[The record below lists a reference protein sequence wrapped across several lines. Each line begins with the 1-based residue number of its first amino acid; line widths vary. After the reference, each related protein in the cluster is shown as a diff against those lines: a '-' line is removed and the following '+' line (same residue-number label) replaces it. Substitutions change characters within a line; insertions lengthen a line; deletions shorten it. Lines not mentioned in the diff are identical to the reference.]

1 MTKNRAFRKSLSVRR
16 VRSVVGDGLL
26 TIEGEEWLRRRRL
39 SQPAFHRERI
49 EAYGRIM
56 VEHTDRMLGGWSDGQ
71 TRDVHADMMA
81 LTLGIAAKALFD
93 AEVAEDV
100 ATVGRSGAELSRYFE
115 RLYSGLRFFVPDW
128 FPTPGNV
135 RRAAAV
141 RKLDAIVFRIM
152 DEHRRTREDRGDL
165 LSMLLYA
172 QDEHG
177 RRLTDAQLRDELMT
191 LMLAGHE
198 TTALALSWASYL
210 LALDPERS
218 ARLASEI
225 EATLDGRPP
234 SAGDV
239 RRLPYT
245 EGVVLESLRLYP
257 PAYALGREATHDVEI
272 GAHRIRKGTIVLIS
286 QWAMHRDG
294 RWFDEP
300 DAFRPERW
308 ADGLAKRLPRGVY
321 LPFGAG
327 PRMCIGASFAM
338 LEAELLLARMAQS
351 FTMTL
356 VPRQDVTPQP
366 VTLRPRHGV
375 RVVLTARDPNAAR
388 RARSPAAA

>member
-1 MTKNRAFRKSLSVRR
+1 M
-16 VRSVVGDGLL
+16 
-26 TIEGEEWLRRRRL
+26 
-39 SQPAFHRERI
+39 
-49 EAYGRIM
+49 
-56 VEHTDRMLGGWSDGQ
+56 
-71 TRDVHADMMA
+71 
-81 LTLGIAAKALFD
+81 
-93 AEVAEDV
+93 
-100 ATVGRSGAELSRYFE
+100 
-115 RLYSGLRFFVPDW
+115 PDW